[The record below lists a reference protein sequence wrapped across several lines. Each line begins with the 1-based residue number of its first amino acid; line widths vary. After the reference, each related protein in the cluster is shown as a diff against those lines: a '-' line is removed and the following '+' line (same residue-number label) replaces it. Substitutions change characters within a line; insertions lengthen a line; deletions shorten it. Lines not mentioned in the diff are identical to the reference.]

1 MKKIVIWVV
10 NLIRKSP
17 IRKPLLSLSIFL
29 HNISYSM
36 IKIFLTKP
44 NEKNQPKHNIVN
56 YFKFFVDNIKE
67 NDTVLDIGCA
77 EGYLAYE
84 LSKKCKKVVGI
95 EILDKKIQIAN
106 TRFAKDNLIYVVG
119 DATKYDYSEFKIKKF
134 DKIVLSNVLEHI
146 KFRVKFLKSLSKL
159 SDIILIRV
167 PLITRDWLSVYKKMN
182 GYNYKLDPTHYT
194 EYTLEQ
200 IHDELDKAGFKV
212 ESYNI
217 NFGEFYG
224 VVVRK

>member
-1 MKKIVIWVV
+1 MKKLLIKVI
-10 NLIRKSP
+10 NLIRRSLL
-17 IRKPLLSLSIFL
+17 RKPLFSFSIFL

-36 IKIFLTKP
+36 IKIFITIP
-44 NEKNQPKHNIVN
+44 NEKNQPKHKIVN
-56 YFKFFVDNIKE
+56 YFKFFTDNVGKS
-67 NDTVLDIGCA
+67 DTVLDIGCA

-95 EILDKKIQIAN
+95 EILDKKIKVAK
-106 TRFAKDNLIYVVG
+106 TRYKRDNLIFVSG

-134 DKIVLSNVLEHI
+134 DKIILSNVLEHI
-146 KFRVKFLKSLSKL
+146 KYRVKFLKSLSSL
-159 SDIILIRV
+159 SDTILIRV
-167 PLITRDWLSVYKKMN
+167 PMITRDWLSVYKKEN

-200 IHDELDKAGFKV
+200 VYDEMDKAGFRV
-212 ESYNI
+212 ESYHI